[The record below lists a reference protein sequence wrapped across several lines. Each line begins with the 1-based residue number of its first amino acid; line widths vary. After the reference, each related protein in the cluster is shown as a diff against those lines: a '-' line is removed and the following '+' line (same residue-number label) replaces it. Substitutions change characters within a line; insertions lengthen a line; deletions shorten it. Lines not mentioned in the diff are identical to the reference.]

1 MAVTFVAVGDPVAGM
16 VRDKWRGAHIRPSH
30 YLARDAGWRRT
41 KVRGKSLEGSGA
53 CFVACLVA
61 GAILAAA
68 TSIALWVVVTGAI
81 CATLMEFLSL
91 PLNDKLTMPLA
102 STSAMSL
109 IKLVTVA

>member
-16 VRDKWRGAHIRPSH
+16 
-30 YLARDAGWRRT
+30 
-41 KVRGKSLEGSGA
+41 VRGKSLEGSGA

-109 IKLVTVA
+109 IKLVTVV